1 MTKGAAVTTSA
12 KAWFVALLAVLCPV
26 FAPADAKAA
35 AFDKADVDRKLSAIA
50 GYDRGMDRQPLI
62 AVEELIRESQNQ
74 PESRKYIEHRL
85 AEMLSGATLEGK
97 SFICRQLWFIG
108 TAESVP
114 AVAKLLLDENTA
126 DIACYAIGRNSST
139 EASEALR
146 DALAQAGPNV
156 QIRILNLLG
165 DRRDA
170 QSVEA
175 VGELVFGP
183 EPQVAEAAIAAMG
196 KIGGARA
203 GEILVQARA
212 KGGPDLR
219 FAATDA
225 YLRYAEDLVTKGQT
239 EHAAAIYEQL
249 AAEGE
254 AAIVRSAA
262 IKGLADIGGPDVAPT
277 VIGALRDRNRMV
289 RTTAMGCIRTM
300 KGRGVTEMFGAE
312 LAKVSAGE
320 QVLLIG
326 ALADRGDA
334 AALPAVT
341 AIGKSADPEVRRAA
355 LHAVGKLGDS
365 SCVGLLVRAATE
377 SIGEEERNAA
387 LSSLVLLPGAEA
399 DDAIVESMRVSPPQ
413 IRSALIQVLFERNAA
428 GAVPALLG
436 EASSSDSGVR
446 RAAFK
451 ALGRLVGEKDLPS
464 LVELLVKM
472 PDDGV
477 RRDAERAT
485 VVVAGKIAE
494 SGRSADAVLA
504 ALSAEQRT
512 PVRCSLLRVLGGIAN
527 GKALEAIAGALKEHD
542 PVVQDTAVRALAAW
556 PDPNAAEVL
565 LGIYSRTQN
574 KVHRLL
580 ALRGFAR
587 LLAMPAGGRPAEKSL
602 EMCRLAASGAD
613 GPEEQKLVLSALGNV
628 GESAAM
634 AMAEPFLQ
642 TEAVRA
648 EAATATIRI
657 ARTIVQTQPS
667 EAKKAMNNLLAIL
680 QDEDLLK
687 QAQEIIL
694 QAEQLEADRRKAD
707 R

>member
-1 MTKGAAVTTSA
+1 MTTPIRT
-12 KAWFVALLAVLCPV
+12 WFVALVAVLYLA
-26 FAPADAKAA
+26 FAPSDAKSAG
-35 AFDKADVDRKLSAIA
+35 FDKADVDRKLSAIA

-74 PESRKYIEHRL
+74 PERRKYIERRL
-85 AEMLSGATLEGK
+85 AEMLSNATLEGK

-108 TAESVP
+108 TADSVP
-114 AVAKLLLDENTA
+114 AVAKLLLDEKTA
-126 DIACYAIGRNSST
+126 DMACYAIGRNSSP
-139 EASEALR
+139 EASAALR
-146 DALAQAGPNV
+146 DALAKAGPSV
-156 QIRILNLLG
+156 QIRIINLLG

-175 VGELVFGP
+175 LGELVFGP
-183 EPQVAEAAIAAMG
+183 EPQVAEAAIAALG
-196 KIGGARA
+196 KIGGAQAREVLA
-203 GEILVQARA
+203 RARA

-219 FAATDA
+219 LAATDA
-225 YLRYAEDLVTKGQT
+225 YLRCAEDLVAKGQA
-239 EHAAAIYEQL
+239 EQAAAIYGQL

-262 IKGLADIGGPDVAPT
+262 IKGLADIGGPEVAPT
-277 VIGALRDRNRMV
+277 VIEALRDRNRMV
-289 RTTAMGCIRTM
+289 RTTAMGCVRTM

-312 LAKVSAGE
+312 LAKASAGE

-334 AALPAVT
+334 AALPAIT
-341 AIGKSADPEVRRAA
+341 AIGKSTDPEVRRAA

-365 SCVGLLVRAATE
+365 SCVGLLIRAAAE
-377 SIGEEERNAA
+377 SVGEEEKNAA
-387 LSSLVLLPGAEA
+387 LSSLVLLPGAEV
-399 DDAIVESMRVSPPQ
+399 DNAIAESMQASPPQ
-413 IRSALIQVLFERNAA
+413 IRSALILVLFDRNAV

-436 EASSSDSGVR
+436 EASSSDSGIR

-451 ALGRLVGEKDLPS
+451 ALGRLAGEKDLPS

-472 PDDGV
+472 PDDGG
-477 RRDAERAT
+477 RRDAERA
-485 VVVAGKIAE
+485 VVAVAGKIAE
-494 SGRSADAVLA
+494 PSRSAAAVLA
-504 ALSAEQRT
+504 ALSAEQRV

-527 GKALEAIAGALKEHD
+527 DKALEAITGVLKEQD
-542 PVVQDTAVRALAAW
+542 PAVQDAAVRALAAW

-565 LGIYSRTQN
+565 LVIYRQTQN

-587 LLAMPAGGRPAEKSL
+587 LLAMPAGTRPAEKSL
-602 EMCRLAASGAD
+602 EMCRQTISRSD

-628 GESAAM
+628 GEPAAL
-634 AMAEPFLQ
+634 AMAEPFFQ
-642 TEAVRA
+642 VEAVRA

-657 ARTIVQTQPS
+657 ARTIMQAHPS
-667 EAKKAMNNLLAIL
+667 EAKKAMNNLLAVL
-680 QDEDLLK
+680 QDEDLRK

-694 QAEQLEADRRKAD
+694 QAEQLEADTRKAG

>member
-1 MTKGAAVTTSA
+1 VTALTRS
-12 KAWFVALLAVLCPV
+12 WFVTLLVVLCPA
-26 FAPADAKAA
+26 FAPPDAKAA
-35 AFDKADVDRKLSAIA
+35 AFDKADVERKLSAIA
-50 GYDRGMDRQPLI
+50 GYERGMDRQPLI

-74 PESRKYIEHRL
+74 PERHKYIERRL

-108 TAESVP
+108 TADSVP
-114 AVAKLLLDENTA
+114 AIAKLLLDESTA
-126 DIACYAIGRNSST
+126 DMACYAIGRNSST

-146 DALAQAGPNV
+146 DALAKAAPNV
-156 QIRILNLLG
+156 QIRIINLLG

-175 VGELVFGP
+175 LGELVFGP
-183 EPQVAEAAIAAMG
+183 EPQVAEAAIAALG

-203 GEILVQARA
+203 GEILVRARA

-219 FAATDA
+219 LAATDA
-225 YLRYAEDLVTKGQT
+225 YLRCAEDLVAKGQT
-239 EHAAAIYEQL
+239 EQAIAIYGQL

-262 IKGLADIGGPDVAPT
+262 IKGLADIGGPQVAPT
-277 VIGALRDRNRMV
+277 VIEALRDRNRMV
-289 RTTAMGCIRTM
+289 RTTAMGCVRTM
-300 KGRGVTEMFGAE
+300 KGRGVTEMFAAE
-312 LAKVSAGE
+312 LAKASAGE

-341 AIGKSADPEVRRAA
+341 SIAKSADPEVRRAA

-365 SCVGLLVRAATE
+365 SCVNLLIRAAAE
-377 SIGEEERNAA
+377 GISEEEKNAA
-387 LSSLVLLPGAEA
+387 LSSLVLLPGTEV
-399 DDAIVESMRVSPPQ
+399 DDAIVESMRASPPQ
-413 IRSALIQVLFERNAA
+413 IRSALIQVLFDRNAV

-451 ALGRLVGEKDLPS
+451 ALGRLAGEKDLPS

-472 PDDGV
+472 LDDGG
-477 RRDAERAT
+477 RRDAERAAI
-485 VVVAGKIAE
+485 VVAGKIAE
-494 SGRSADAVLA
+494 SSRSADAVLA
-504 ALSAEQRT
+504 ALSAEQRV

-527 GKALEAIAGALKEHD
+527 DKALESLTGALQEQD
-542 PVVQDTAVRALAAW
+542 PAVQDTVVRALAAW

-602 EMCRLAASGAD
+602 EMCRLATSRAD
-613 GPEEQKLVLSALGNV
+613 SPEEQRLVLSALGNV
-628 GESAAM
+628 GEPAAL
-634 AMAEPFLQ
+634 AMVEPFLQ

-657 ARTIVQTQPS
+657 ARTIMQTHPS
-667 EAKKAMNNLLAIL
+667 EAKTAMNKLLAVL
-680 QDEDLLK
+680 QDEDLRK

-694 QAEQLEADRRKAD
+694 QAERFEADTRKAD

>member
-1 MTKGAAVTTSA
+1 MTASKR
-12 KAWFVALLAVLCPV
+12 AWFVALLAVLCPV

-35 AFDKADVDRKLSAIA
+35 EFDKADVERKLSAIA
-50 GYDRGMDRQPLI
+50 GYDRGMDRQPII

-74 PESRKYIEHRL
+74 PERRKYIERRL
-85 AEMLSGATLEGK
+85 ADMLSGATLEGK

-108 TAESVP
+108 TADSVP
-114 AVAKLLLDENTA
+114 AVAKLLLDETTA

-146 DALAQAGPNV
+146 DALAKAGPNV

-165 DRRDA
+165 DRREA
-170 QSVEA
+170 QSIEA

-183 EPQVAEAAIAAMG
+183 EPQVAEAAIAALG

-219 FAATDA
+219 LAATDA
-225 YLRYAEDLVTKGQT
+225 YLRCAEDLVAKGQAEQAT
-239 EHAAAIYEQL
+239 AIYGQL
-249 AAEGE
+249 AAESE
-254 AAIVRSAA
+254 VAIVRSAA
-262 IKGLADIGGPDVAPT
+262 IKGLADIGGPEAAQT
-277 VIGALRDRNRMV
+277 VIEALRDRNRMV
-289 RTTAMGCIRTM
+289 RTTAMGCVRTM
-300 KGRGVTEMFGAE
+300 KGRGVTEMFAAE

-334 AALPAVT
+334 AALPAITV
-341 AIGKSADPEVRRAA
+341 IGKSADPEVRRAA
-355 LHAVGKLGDS
+355 LHAMGKLGDS
-365 SCVGLLVRAATE
+365 SCVGLLVRAAAE
-377 SIGEEERNAA
+377 GIGEEEKNAA
-387 LSSLVLLPGAEA
+387 LSSLVLLPGTEV
-399 DDAIVESMRVSPPQ
+399 DNAIAESMQASPPQ

-446 RAAFK
+446 KAAFK
-451 ALGRLVGEKDLPS
+451 ALGRLAGEKDLPS

-472 PDDGV
+472 PDDGG
-477 RRDAERAT
+477 RRDAERAA
-485 VVVAGKIAE
+485 VAVAGKIAE

-504 ALSAEQRT
+504 ALSAEQRV

-527 GKALEAIAGALKEHD
+527 SKALESLTGALQEQD
-542 PVVQDTAVRALAAW
+542 PAVQDAAVRALAAW

-587 LLAMPAGGRPAEKSL
+587 LLAMPHKGRPAEKSL
-602 EMCRLAASGAD
+602 EMCRLATSRAD
-613 GPEEQKLVLSALGNV
+613 SPEEQRLVLSALGNV
-628 GESAAM
+628 GEPAAM
-634 AMAEPFLQ
+634 EMAEPFLQ

-657 ARTIVQTQPS
+657 ARTIMQTHPS
-667 EAKKAMNNLLAIL
+667 EAKTAMNNLLAVL
-680 QDEDLLK
+680 QDEDLRK

-694 QAEQLEADRRKAD
+694 QAEQLEADTRKAG

>member
-1 MTKGAAVTTSA
+1 MTASTKAWLVASLAALYAVSVPSGAAA
-12 KAWFVALLAVLCPV
+12 EQ
-26 FAPADAKAA
+26 
-35 AFDKADVDRKLSAIA
+35 FDRAEIDRKLSAIA

-74 PESRKYIEHRL
+74 PERHKYIERRL

-108 TAESVP
+108 TADSVP
-114 AVAKLLLDENTA
+114 AVAKLLLDETTA
-126 DIACYAIGRNSST
+126 DMACYAIGRNSSP

-146 DALAQAGPNV
+146 DALTKAGPNV

-165 DRRDA
+165 DRRDS

-196 KIGGARA
+196 KIGGSRA
-203 GEILVQARA
+203 GEILAQARA
-212 KGGPDLR
+212 KGSPDLR

-225 YLRYAEDLVTKGQT
+225 YLRYAEDLVAKGQT
-239 EHAAAIYEQL
+239 QQAAAIYGQL

-262 IKGLADIGGPDVAPT
+262 IKGLADIGGPEVAPM
-277 VIGALRDRNRMV
+277 VIAALRDRNRMV
-289 RTTAMGCIRTM
+289 RTTAMGCVRTM
-300 KGRGVTEMFGAE
+300 KGRGVTEMFAAE

-326 ALADRGDA
+326 AIADRGDA

-341 AIGKSADPEVRRAA
+341 AIAGSADPEVRRAA

-365 SCVGLLVRAATE
+365 SCVGLLVRAAAE
-377 SIGEEERNAA
+377 SIGEEEKNAA

-399 DDAIVESMRVSPPQ
+399 DDAIVHSMQASTPQ
-413 IRSALIQVLFERNAA
+413 IRSALISVLFERNAV

-436 EASSSDSGVR
+436 EASNSDLVVR
-446 RAAFK
+446 KAAFK
-451 ALGRLVGEKDLPS
+451 ALGRLAGEKDLPS

-472 PDDGV
+472 PDDGM
-477 RRDAERAT
+477 RRDAERAA
-485 VVVAGKIAE
+485 VAVAGKIAE
-494 SGRSADAVLA
+494 PSRSADAVLA
-504 ALSAEQRT
+504 ALSAEQHT
-512 PVRCSLLRVLGGIAN
+512 PVRCSLLRVLGGISN
-527 GKALEAIAGALKEHD
+527 GKALESLTGALREQD
-542 PVVQDTAVRALAAW
+542 PAVQDTAVRALAAW

-602 EMCRLAASGAD
+602 EMCRLAISRAD
-613 GPEEQKLVLSALGNV
+613 SEEEQKLVLSALGNV
-628 GESAAM
+628 GEPAAL
-634 AMAEPFLQ
+634 ALAEPFLQ

-657 ARTIVQTQPS
+657 ARTIMQTHPS
-667 EAKKAMNNLLAIL
+667 EAKTAMNKLLPVL
-680 QDEDLLK
+680 QDEDLRK
-687 QAQEIIL
+687 QAQKIIL
-694 QAEQLEADRRKAD
+694 RAEQPNADK
-707 R
+707 